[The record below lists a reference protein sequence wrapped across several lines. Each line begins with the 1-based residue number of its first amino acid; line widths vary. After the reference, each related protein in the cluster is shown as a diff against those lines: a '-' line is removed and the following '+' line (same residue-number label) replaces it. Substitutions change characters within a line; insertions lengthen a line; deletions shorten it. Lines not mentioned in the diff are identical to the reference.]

1 MTIFFRR
8 RLRSELDAWR
18 AENLVDDEQA
28 QKLVERYKLDS
39 LESEAQSTLMSTIF
53 LVAVVLIGCG
63 VVTFVAAH
71 WDKMGRGVKVAL
83 LLLAMLAAHG
93 AGYWLWRVRK
103 PARPHLGHSLTVLGT
118 LIFGAS
124 IMLFGQIF
132 HISGRLDDAFL
143 AWGAGAGVMAWALL
157 SVPNAVVAAAAS
169 FIGFCIYMSMEI
181 DAFWAYPFLA
191 GA

>member
-1 MTIFFRR
+1 MAPP
-8 RLRSELDAWR
+8 L
-18 AENLVDDEQA
+18 
-28 QKLVERYKLDS
+28 KL
-39 LESEAQSTLMSTIF
+39 A
-53 LVAVVLIGCG
+53 LIGCG

-71 WDKMGRGVKVAL
+71 WDEMDRGIKVAL

-93 AGYWLWRVRK
+93 TGYWLWRVRK

-143 AWGAGAGVMAWALL
+143 AWGAGAGLQTLVRPALE
-157 SVPNAVVAAAAS
+157 SHKKPATMC
-169 FIGFCIYMSMEI
+169 G
-181 DAFWAYPFLA
+181 
-191 GA
+191 